1 MHKGSFVQRVTFA
14 REVIF
19 AHKKKF
25 IKKLIKKNKKYYP
38 RVRVKGNTDS

>member
-19 AHKKKF
+19 AHKKF